1 MGENN
6 KTLNYFE
13 LQAIQNSE
21 ENEPDNKESEELEK
35 SLMSESL
42 PEDCTQEDEKS
53 SSNERYNY
61 LTDNLLPGFGWEVSC
76 IISIFVSIIPLC
88 FGFYKL
94 FAYNN
99 SYYSLVNAYVE
110 GDAYNYIINAN
121 YATACFVLVAVL
133 ILFSAFCGVMWKLTQ
148 ISDKCSNI

>member
-1 MGENN
+1 MDENN

-13 LQAIQNSE
+13 LQAMQNSE
-21 ENEPDNKESEELEK
+21 EKEPTSEESEELAREN
-35 SLMSESL
+35 E
-42 PEDCTQEDEKS
+42 TS

-61 LTDNLLPGFGWEVSC
+61 LTDDLLPGFGWKVSC

-148 ISDKCSNI
+148 ISDKCSSIKYVLSLIR

>member
-1 MGENN
+1 MDENN

-13 LQAIQNSE
+13 LQAMQNSE
-21 ENEPDNKESEELEK
+21 EKEPTSEESEELAREN
-35 SLMSESL
+35 E
-42 PEDCTQEDEKS
+42 TS

-61 LTDNLLPGFGWEVSC
+61 LTDDLLPGFGWKASC

-148 ISDKCSNI
+148 ISNKCSSI

>member
-1 MGENN
+1 MDENN

-13 LQAIQNSE
+13 LQAMQNSE
-21 ENEPDNKESEELEK
+21 EKEPTSEESEELAREN
-35 SLMSESL
+35 E
-42 PEDCTQEDEKS
+42 TS

-61 LTDNLLPGFGWEVSC
+61 LTDDLLPGFGWKVSC

-148 ISDKCSNI
+148 ISDKCSSI

>member
-1 MGENN
+1 MDENN

-13 LQAIQNSE
+13 LQAMQNLE
-21 ENEPDNKESEELEK
+21 ENEPDNKESEELAREN
-35 SLMSESL
+35 E
-42 PEDCTQEDEKS
+42 TS

-61 LTDNLLPGFGWEVSC
+61 LTDDLLPGFGWKVSC